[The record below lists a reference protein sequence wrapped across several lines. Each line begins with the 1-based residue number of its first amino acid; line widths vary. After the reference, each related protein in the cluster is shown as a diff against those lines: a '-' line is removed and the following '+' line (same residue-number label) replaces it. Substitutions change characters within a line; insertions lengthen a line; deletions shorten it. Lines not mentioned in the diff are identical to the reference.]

1 MLRIHFQEDQYTNHY
16 AIVLAGCAATSSSG
30 IHTLSVESQPVL
42 ADCTEM
48 CATIRKDNSIF
59 DAIIC
64 GYTLELF
71 ENPRFLRNSQQSPK
85 GLWLKKEGEKS
96 TKVVVPNIHPI
107 RQHLIFVNH
116 SLKMAGHPGRDK
128 TIKLV
133 MRNFWWS
140 SLTSDVEQFVATCDA
155 CQRAKSLNRRDAGLL
170 RSLPI
175 PSYPWMCQWILLLVF
190 IQHQENLT
198 V

>member
-175 PSYPWMCQWILLLVF
+175 LLSLATCVNGF
-190 IQHQENLT
+190 YYWS
-198 V
+198 

>member
-1 MLRIHFQEDQYTNHY
+1 M
-16 AIVLAGCAATSSSG
+16 VG
-30 IHTLSVESQPVL
+30 
-42 ADCTEM
+42 
-48 CATIRKDNSIF
+48 
-59 DAIIC
+59 
-64 GYTLELF
+64 
-71 ENPRFLRNSQQSPK
+71 
-85 GLWLKKEGEKS
+85 
-96 TKVVVPNIHPI
+96 
-107 RQHLIFVNH
+107 HL
-116 SLKMAGHPGRDK
+116 GRDK
-128 TIKLV
+128 TIELV